1 MLFSVLPFN
10 ICHNIATG
18 QVVSK
23 EYMLTTELINNNIPQ
38 LRLLDSISKAIQLIN
53 DYRVTHLPVVSDE
66 KYLGLISEDD
76 LMDAED
82 DRLTIQVLE
91 NNFIKAFV
99 KENEH
104 FLNAVN
110 CSNRY
115 ETTVVPVVN
124 EQEELVGVITVT
136 DLLKALGD
144 FSGANEIGGIIVM
157 EMERSQFAISEIS
170 RIVESNDATILH
182 LNTTIQEQT
191 GMLTVTLHLN
201 KKEISA
207 IVASFERYEY
217 DIIYYFGDEKFE
229 NEIHI
234 NYRHL
239 MNYLD
244 I

>member
-1 MLFSVLPFN
+1 
-10 ICHNIATG
+10 
-18 QVVSK
+18 
-23 EYMLTTELINNNIPQ
+23 MLTTELINNNIPQ
-38 LRLLDSISKAIQLIN
+38 LHLQDSVSKALQLIN
-53 DYRVTHLPVVSDE
+53 DYRISHLPVVQED

-76 LMDAED
+76 LLDAED
-82 DRLTIQVLE
+82 DRLAIQALQEHFTI
-91 NNFIKAFV
+91 AFV

-110 CSNRY
+110 CSNKY
-115 ETTVVPVVN
+115 ETSVVPVIN
-124 EQEELVGVITVT
+124 EQSELVGVITVA

-170 RIVESNDATILH
+170 RIVESNDAHILH
-182 LNTTIQEQT
+182 LNTTVQPDT

-201 KKEISA
+201 KKEIAS
-207 IVASFERYEY
+207 IVSSFERYEY
-217 DIIYYFGDEKFE
+217 DVIYFFGDEKFE
-229 NEIHI
+229 NEIHV

>member
-1 MLFSVLPFN
+1 
-10 ICHNIATG
+10 
-18 QVVSK
+18 
-23 EYMLTTELINNNIPQ
+23 MLTTELINSNIPQ
-38 LRLLDSISKAIQLIN
+38 LKLIDSINKALQLIN
-53 DYRVTHLPVVSDE
+53 DYRVTHLPVVSED
-66 KYLGLISEDD
+66 KYLGLVSEDD

-91 NNFIKAFV
+91 NSFTKAFV

-115 ETTVVPVVN
+115 ETSVVPVIN
-124 EQEELVGVITVT
+124 EQQELVGVITLT

-144 FSGANEIGGIIVM
+144 FSGASEIGGIIVM

-182 LNTTIQEQT
+182 LNTTVHQET
-191 GMLTVTLHLN
+191 GLLTVTLHLN

-217 DIIYYFGDEKFE
+217 DVIYYFGEEKFE
-229 NEIHI
+229 NEIQS